1 MSLETMTKLAS
12 TTVGVGG
19 SSSVTF
25 SNIPQGYTD
34 LKIVANSRV
43 AGSNQG
49 EVVNIAFNGSSSNI
63 SARLIYADSP
73 NVTSI
78 TSTSNVFWVPG
89 SGATSNV
96 FGNSEVY
103 FPNYS
108 SNSNKSWSTD
118 SALENNG
125 GTYLVLIAGLW
136 SQPAAISS
144 ITLTPPLQPF
154 VANST
159 FSLYGIKNARQTAG
173 NSIKATGGNVV
184 FDGTYVYHVF
194 NSSGAF
200 VPTQPILADYMVIAG
215 GGAGGPARSG
225 GGGGGGLLSSIQ
237 ATGGGGTLQPRISLI
252 PGSYTVTIGAGGVA
266 DGGAVVSGNNSSIYG
281 AGADI
286 TAIGGGGGGN
296 SGFGGQATGAG
307 KPGGSGGGG
316 LQGPTAGG
324 APTANQGYRGG
335 NGSASYLAGAGGGG
349 AGAQGVDVTGPTN
362 DGTNGGIG
370 LLLTSISVPTG
381 AGINGYFAGGGGGG
395 YFSSAGLS
403 GTAGTVGGLGGAGG
417 GGNGSVGG
425 AGFPGTANTGGGGGS
440 GRGNS
445 GGVGDTAGGNGGS
458 GLVVIRYK
466 G

>member
-19 SSSVTF
+19 SASITF

-63 SARLIYADSP
+63 SARLIYADAP

-118 SALENNG
+118 SVLENNG

-136 SQPAAISS
+136 SQPAAINS

-173 NSIKATGGNVV
+173 NSIKATGGNIVL
-184 FDGTYVYHVF
+184 DGTYVYHVF
-194 NSSGAF
+194 NSTGAF
-200 VPTQPILADYMVIAG
+200 TPTQPILADCLVVAG
-215 GGAGGPARSG
+215 GGGGSYLGGGGGGGYRTSVGGTPMSISSNISYTVTVGAGGAKTTSGANAFSGTNSSFNSITSTGGGGGGGITEFGPSGSGGSSGGASSKAFTDGPNTLGTANLGGYSPVEGYVGGSGTTSTSGSLSG
-225 GGGGGGLLSSIQ
+225 GGGGGG
-237 ATGGGGTLQPRISLI
+237 GGGAGEA
-252 PGSYTVTIGAGGVA
+252 GSSNKGGSGGVGLNFTI
-266 DGGAVVSGNNSSIYG
+266 DGV
-281 AGADI
+281 I
-286 TAIGGGGGGN
+286 TGYSGGGGGG
-296 SGFGGQATGAG
+296 AG
-307 KPGGSGGGG
+307 TDTGG
-316 LQGPTAGG
+316 LNSTATHGG
-324 APTANQGYRGG
+324 APGAFRDSTINTTAIANR
-335 NGSASYLAGAGGGG
+335 
-349 AGAQGVDVTGPTN
+349 
-362 DGTNGGIG
+362 
-370 LLLTSISVPTG
+370 
-381 AGINGYFAGGGGGG
+381 GGGGGG
-395 YFSSAGLS
+395 GGSS
-403 GTAGTVGGLGGAGG
+403 GGGNAGAGG
-417 GGNGSVGG
+417 
-425 AGFPGTANTGGGGGS
+425 S
-440 GRGNS
+440 GI
-445 GGVGDTAGGNGGS
+445 VI
-458 GLVVIRYK
+458 IRYK

>member
-1 MSLETMTKLAS
+1 MSLETMTKLAT

-63 SARLIYADSP
+63 SARLIYADAP

-103 FPNYS
+103 FSNYS
-108 SNSNKSWSTD
+108 SNSYKSWSTD

-125 GTYLVLIAGLW
+125 ATYLVLIAGLW
-136 SQPAAISS
+136 SQPAAINS

-159 FSLYGIKNARQTAG
+159 FSLYGIKNMRQTAG
-173 NSIKATGGNVV
+173 NSIKATGGDVI

-194 NSSGAF
+194 DSSGTFA
-200 VPTQPILADYMVIAG
+200 PTQGFLADYLIIGG
-215 GGAGGPARSG
+215 GGAGSPSRSG
-225 GGGGGGLLSSIQ
+225 GGGAGGLLSSIE
-237 ATGGGGTLQPRISLI
+237 ATGGGGTLQPEVSFVPIT
-252 PGSYTVTIGAGGVA
+252 YTVIVGAGGA
-266 DGGAVVSGNNSSIYG
+266 TALDANPYSGSNS
-281 AGADI
+281 AI
-286 TAIGGGGGGN
+286 TGFTTPLIAIGGGGGGN
-296 SGFGGQATGAG
+296 SGAGGGATGAALS
-307 KPGGSGGGG
+307 GGSGGGG
-316 LQGPTAGG
+316 LNGPTAGG
-324 APTANQGYRGG
+324 AGTANQGYRGG
-335 NGSASYLAGAGGGG
+335 NGNGSLLGGCGGGG
-349 AGAQGVDVTGPTN
+349 AGGQGVDIVSTNNGTAGGP
-362 DGTNGGIG
+362 G
-370 LLLTSISVPTG
+370 LLLASIAAATG
-381 AGINGYFAGGGGGG
+381 TGVNGYYAGGGGGG
-395 YFSSAGLS
+395 YFSTG
-403 GTAGTVGGLGGAGG
+403 GTTGGAGG
-417 GGNGSVGG
+417 IGGGGAGSVGG
-425 AGFPGTANTGGGGGS
+425 AGTAGTPNTGGGGGA

-445 GGVGDTAGGNGGS
+445 GGVGDTGGSNGGS
-458 GLVVIRYK
+458 GLVIIRYK